1 MPEVADQPVR
11 VAAATR
17 PYPGET
23 VNGDAW
29 RVDWHDGTCRIAVI
43 DGLGHGVDAA
53 RAADAALDLLAARPE
68 LAPDEGLRA
77 CHGALAGT
85 RGGVMLVAR
94 IDLPNRELV
103 YAGVGNVD
111 AHLWQDG
118 RQQRL
123 VAYRGIVGTATPT
136 IRPFSVP
143 LSGQWLLLIHTDGV
157 RDRFEVEKLPD
168 ALLADPQRL
177 ADGILL
183 DWGRRTDDATVVVA
197 APS

>member
-1 MPEVADQPVR
+1 MAEHPVR
-11 VAAATR
+11 VAAVSR

-23 VNGDAW
+23 ANGDAW

-53 RAADAALDLLAARPE
+53 RAADAALDLLAARPD

-77 CHGALAGT
+77 CHRALGST
-85 RGGVMLVAR
+85 RGAAMLVAR
-94 IDLPNRELV
+94 IDLSNRELV

-143 LSGQWLLLIHTDGV
+143 LNEEWLLLIHTDGV
-157 RDRFEVEKLPD
+157 RARFEVDTLPTAVRD
-168 ALLADPQRL
+168 DPQRL
-177 ADGILL
+177 AESILL
-183 DWGRRTDDATVVVA
+183 DWGRQSDDATVVVA